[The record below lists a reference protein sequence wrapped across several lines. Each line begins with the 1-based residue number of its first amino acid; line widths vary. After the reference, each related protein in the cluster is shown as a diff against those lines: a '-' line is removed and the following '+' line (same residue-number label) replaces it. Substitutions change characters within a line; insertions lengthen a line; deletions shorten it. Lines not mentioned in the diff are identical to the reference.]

1 MREAPAKADTDAAR
15 AATPGPIELTI
26 NGEKFRHTGAP
37 DMPLL
42 WYLRDI
48 LRLTGSKFGC
58 GVGQCGACTVHL
70 KGAPVRSCTVHVGG
84 KAQRSCLLPMSA
96 LEGQSVTTIEG
107 IASGED
113 LHAVQ
118 QAWIEE
124 DVPQCGYCQA
134 GQIMATVDLLKRKAQ
149 PSDAD
154 ISQLTN
160 LCRCGTYPRIR
171 KAVKRAAQLIA
182 EAKVAESKAAETK
195 AAAEAKAAE
204 AKAAEARPNEDK
216 P

>member
-1 MREAPAKADTDAAR
+1 MPQANAKIDK
-15 AATPGPIELTI
+15 AATAAAAVVPGPIELTI
-26 NGEKFRHTGAP
+26 NGETFRHTGAP

-42 WYLRDI
+42 WYLRDV
-48 LRLTGSKFGC
+48 LRLTGSKYGC
-58 GVGQCGACTVHL
+58 GVGQCGACTVH
-70 KGAPVRSCTVHVGG
+70 VDG

-96 LEGQSVTTIEG
+96 LSGQTITTIEG
-107 IASGED
+107 IASGGD

-118 QAWIEE
+118 QAWIDE

-154 ISQLTN
+154 IGQLTN

-171 KAVKRAAQLIA
+171 KAVKRAAQLLA
-182 EAKVAESKAAETK
+182 DAK
-195 AAAEAKAAE
+195 AAEAKAAE
-204 AKAAEARPNEDK
+204 AKAAEAKAAEAK
-216 P
+216 S

>member
-1 MREAPAKADTDAAR
+1 MREVHAKVDTGAASP
-15 AATPGPIELTI
+15 ATPGPIELTI

-42 WYLRDI
+42 WYLRDV

-58 GVGQCGACTVHL
+58 GVGQCGACTVHV
-70 KGAPVRSCTVHVGG
+70 AG

-96 LEGQSVTTIEG
+96 LAGQSVTTIEG
-107 IASGED
+107 IANGDD

-118 QAWIEE
+118 QAWIDE

-134 GQIMATVDLLKRKAQ
+134 GQIMATVDLLKRKPQ

-154 ISQLTN
+154 IGQLAN

-171 KAVKRAAQLIA
+171 KAVKRAAQLMA
-182 EAKVAESKAAETK
+182 EAR
-195 AAAEAKAAE
+195 AAEAKAAE
-204 AKAAEARPNEDK
+204 TRASEAQPGEDK

>member
-1 MREAPAKADTDAAR
+1 MREAHAKADTVAVTPAA
-15 AATPGPIELTI
+15 PGPIELTI

-42 WYLRDI
+42 WYLRDV

-58 GVGQCGACTVHL
+58 GVGQCGACTVHV
-70 KGAPVRSCTVHVGG
+70 AG

-96 LEGQSVTTIEG
+96 LAGQSVTTIEG

-134 GQIMATVDLLKRKAQ
+134 GQIMATIDLLKRKAQ

-171 KAVKRAAQLIA
+171 KAVKRAAQLMA
-182 EAKVAESKAAETK
+182 D
-195 AAAEAKAAE
+195 AKAAE
-204 AKAAEARPNEDK
+204 AKAAETKAGETPPADAK
-216 P
+216 PEAKP

>member
-1 MREAPAKADTDAAR
+1 MPQANAKIDK
-15 AATPGPIELTI
+15 AATAAAAVVPGPIELTI
-26 NGEKFRHTGAP
+26 NGETFRHTGAP

-42 WYLRDI
+42 WYLRDV
-48 LRLTGSKFGC
+48 LRLTGSKYGC
-58 GVGQCGACTVHL
+58 GVGQCGACTVH
-70 KGAPVRSCTVHVGG
+70 VDG

-96 LEGQSVTTIEG
+96 LSGQTITTIEG
-107 IASGED
+107 IASGDD

-118 QAWIEE
+118 QAWIDE

-171 KAVKRAAQLIA
+171 KAVKRAAQLLA
-182 EAKVAESKAAETK
+182 DAK
-195 AAAEAKAAE
+195 AAEAKAAE
-204 AKAAEARPNEDK
+204 AKAAEAKAAEAK
-216 P
+216 S

>member
-15 AATPGPIELTI
+15 AAIPGPIELTI

-58 GVGQCGACTVHL
+58 GVGQCGA
-70 KGAPVRSCTVHVGG
+70 CTVHVGG